1 MVRLASRSCHKLQIL
16 ADAIIVRPGL
26 NYVSVWNAAMVQTK
40 DVKDAMLAG
49 IQKKKPTFSKL

>member
-1 MVRLASRSCHKLQIL
+1 LQIL